1 MSKKDSI
8 QSYLKKLSNTPG
20 HKQRLGALAPLAG
33 YPLIILF
40 AVFLLPLYLY
50 LLFFN
55 RAYFWVRNQNP
66 IPSAPFYNY
75 DRHKIA
81 HLSVMDKIWCE
92 YCEWANGT
100 LQWTLE
106 VTNPPRWRSCCAPAR
121 CPPRPAR
128 RSGRRKHPSHHSICR
143 SHSGPVRARSI
154 RHRRRGCRSSS
165 CWRRTGPR
173 DS

>member
-50 LLFFN
+50 MLFFN

-106 VTNPPRWRSCCAPAR
+106 VTNEIERRYCPIKNKPCPHCEKAKDWRKEYLDYDHGS
-121 CPPRPAR
+121 
-128 RSGRRKHPSHHSICR
+128 SDLEKYYLNQYTRKMP
-143 SHSGPVRARSI
+143 GKE
-154 RHRRRGCRSSS
+154 
-165 CWRRTGPR
+165 
-173 DS
+173 